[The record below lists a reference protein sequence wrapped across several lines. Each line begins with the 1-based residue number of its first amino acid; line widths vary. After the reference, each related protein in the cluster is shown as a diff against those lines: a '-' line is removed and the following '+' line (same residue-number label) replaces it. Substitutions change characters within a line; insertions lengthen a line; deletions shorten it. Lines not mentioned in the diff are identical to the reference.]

1 MSSQGIIRQTMAF
14 CHQLKIGLAGLEKDL
29 NLPYADFLE
38 MPISFLNNPMPD
50 LMSGTGN
57 KLSAFISIRKAV

>member
-1 MSSQGIIRQTMAF
+1 MTF
-14 CHQLKIGLAGLEKDL
+14 CDQLKVRLTGLEEHFD
-29 NLPYADFLE
+29 LPYADFLE
-38 MPISFLNNPMPD
+38 MPIRFLNNPMPD

>member
-1 MSSQGIIRQTMAF
+1 MGRQGIKGPAVAF
-14 CHQLKIGLAGLEKDL
+14 IDQLKIALASLEKDL
-29 NLPYADFLE
+29 YLPYADFLE

>member
-38 MPISFLNNPMPD
+38 MPILGVLRCRIYYTSYIYRHFL
-50 LMSGTGN
+50 L
-57 KLSAFISIRKAV
+57 